1 MTLDLTG
8 LTGDVIYKYGTYIFI
23 FWIATFLVRKM
34 WDLFEGRLKNID
46 DNVAKDLA
54 TNTENK
60 KINKD
65 ILVIQ
70 AQISEKQ
77 AKIADKLVEHDNCS
91 KDTWKEVFAMFRQL
105 TEFFNGSNPKI
116 AEMQKEIDKLKDN
129 VQKKA

>member
-1 MTLDLTG
+1 MTMDLTG

-34 WDLFEGRLKNID
+34 WDLFEGRLKDID
-46 DNVAKDLA
+46 NNV
-54 TNTENK
+54 TENK
-60 KINKD
+60 RLNKD
-65 ILVIQ
+65 ITVIQ
-70 AQISEKQ
+70 AQIS
-77 AKIADKLVEHDNCS
+77 DKLIQISKKLVDHDECS
-91 KDTWKEVFAMFRQL
+91 RDTWKEVFAMFRQL